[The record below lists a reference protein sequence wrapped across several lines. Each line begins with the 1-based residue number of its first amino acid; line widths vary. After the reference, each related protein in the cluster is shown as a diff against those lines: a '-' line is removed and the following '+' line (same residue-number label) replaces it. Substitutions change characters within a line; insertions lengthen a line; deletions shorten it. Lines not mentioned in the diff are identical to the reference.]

1 MTIYYICRAD
11 DLADLNLS
19 QSDDEKTACEIV
31 IAASIYTDLAIDL
44 VAVEA
49 DSENGTYVQLKG
61 AALYSMELT
70 AVNLAVWKA
79 EGEKIYGY
87 LLGPDEGKS
96 RLWGA
101 FGLLLAEIEDYENI
115 PKNSNY
121 FNQLGEDLS
130 YEVLVN
136 FDESMRRNQTA
147 FASIM
152 EDLYLIE
159 DLRTVTS

>member
-11 DLADLNLS
+11 ELADLNLY
-19 QSDDEKTACEIV
+19 QNDDEKIACDIV
-31 IAASIYTDLAIDL
+31 ISACIYDDLNMNL

-49 DSENGTYVQLKG
+49 DSENGTYAQLKG

-70 AVNLAVWKA
+70 AVNLAAWKE

-96 RLWGA
+96 RLWVA
-101 FGLLLAEIEDYENI
+101 FSLFLAEIEDYENI
-115 PKNSNY
+115 PKNSSC
-121 FNQLGEDLS
+121 FNELGKDFS
-130 YEVLVN
+130 YEVFIN
-136 FDESMRRNQTA
+136 FDENMSRKQTV

-159 DLRTVTS
+159 ELKTVTN

>member
-1 MTIYYICRAD
+1 MTIYYICPAD
-11 DLADLNLS
+11 ELADLNLC
-19 QSDDEKTACEIV
+19 QNDDEKSACDIV
-31 IAASIYTDLAIDL
+31 VAACIYDDLNIDL

-49 DSENGTYVQLKG
+49 ESENGTYAQLKG

-96 RLWGA
+96 RLWGV
-101 FGLLLAEIEDYENI
+101 FGLLLAEIEDYETI
-115 PKNSNY
+115 PKNSSY
-121 FNQLGEDLS
+121 FNDLGEDLS
-130 YEVLVN
+130 YEILIN
-136 FDESMRRNQTA
+136 FDENMRRKQTA

-152 EDLYLIE
+152 EDLYSIE
-159 DLRTVTS
+159 ELRPVTS